1 MVLPL
6 VFLCIPLAVYLIL
19 VALPRG
25 RMAVIGV
32 GLASV
37 LAILTAGI
45 GMLTVGAEAL
55 AAIGLFSAS
64 AVTLAA
70 LVQVLRRTLG
80 PDRPAWVYPALVL
93 FGLVAGGWPLVKMM
107 GS

>member
-6 VFLCIPLAVYLIL
+6 VFLCIPLAIYLIL

-25 RMAVIGV
+25 RLAVIGI

-37 LAILTAGI
+37 IAILMTAI
-45 GMLTVGAEAL
+45 GMSTAGAEAL

-70 LVQVLRRTLG
+70 LVQVLRRALG
-80 PDRPAWVYPALVL
+80 ADRPVWVYPALVL
-93 FGLVAGGWPLVKMM
+93 FGLLAGGWPITKMM